1 MAGDQGTPSK
11 RRQTLTRRV
20 LSAADQEEVP
30 IRTILTTVLV
40 VVLTGLILVVAW
52 LVRDEL
58 LLLVV
63 GVFVA
68 IVLAGPVDF
77 LQRRGLGRGLA
88 TTTVFVVALVG
99 FLGIAYLFGNPLV
112 SHLVTFFGEFTKL
125 EKKAAEGKGW
135 VGGIARRFG
144 IEHWIAHNIP
154 KTAALKKDLSKL
166 VSPILHFGAA
176 AVTTILAFVTV
187 AFIAFF
193 LLLDLPKVWHGALS
207 MLPEVRA
214 RRVDRV
220 VREAVRGVS
229 GYVAGNVA
237 TSVIAGIVVGV
248 ALLACGVPFWL
259 LLASW
264 VAMVDLLPIVGTLVA
279 AVPVLLVAVL
289 HSIAAFIVLAI
300 VIVVYQQIENHVLN
314 PIIMSRTVRLSK
326 LGILLAVLFTAAL
339 GDTVYGIAGA
349 FIGALLGIP
358 LGSAIQVVVRE
369 LRHPS
374 PVADRAEADS

>member
-193 LLLDLPKVWHGALS
+193 LLLDLPKVWRGALS
-207 MLPEVRA
+207 MLPEDRA